1 MNIKQSEY
9 LKSCIEFPNHDDL
22 GYLWKDI
29 TKEKIICVDMK
40 NYIYYRY
47 NSEFLLYEIIS
58 INELTEIVKNELRN
72 YLQQV
77 ASINTDARLLHL
89 RQSIGN
95 KNMVKN
101 ITELISGKV
110 YDSKFYKKLDTRTDV
125 VNFKNGYVDLSN
137 GKFAKRNE
145 TDYYSKCLD
154 YDYTDLKSDK
164 IIKEIKSIFKNICN
178 DDDDLLKFNFS
189 WLGYCLTG
197 ETREQKSLFIV
208 GHTASNGKST
218 TSKIFS
224 SAFPCYCYKI
234 APETFSKNYGKVH
247 KQLSNCKGIR
257 YVYLEELDKD
267 SINTSLYKD
276 IVDGDIIN
284 NEVLFATL
292 EKITILFKLN
302 CISNHEPNF
311 GTDEGMRRRG
321 LLMTLKN
328 RFLDKDIFKNEKGTY
343 LNNKELLKKF
353 ERDDEYKLAFFH
365 ILLPYAIEFYKNG
378 LFIYSP
384 VREDFN
390 DLCKENDKMQTFID
404 FTFELTNS
412 NSDRIHKDHFKQLY
426 NEHFR
431 TKMDWIKI
439 LSELKRCNL
448 KYERSER
455 TNYEGQSQ
463 RGVILG
469 IKLRNQMDNELIEE
483 NPLDYNPKPV
493 IKKQVE
499 NIIIETNKNDDL
511 DELEK
516 DLETLSEMS
525 IDSNKNIESLD
536 DILALEKLIKINKK
550 NKK

>member
-1 MNIKQSEY
+1 MNIIQSEY
-9 LKSCIEFPNHDDL
+9 LKQCIEFPNHDDL
-22 GYLWKDI
+22 GYLWKEI
-29 TKEKIICVDMK
+29 TKHKIICIDVE
-40 NYIYYRY
+40 NYVYYRF
-47 NSEFLLYEIIS
+47 NSELLLYELIS
-58 INELTEIVKNELRN
+58 INEFTAIVKNELRE
-72 YLQQV
+72 YLHNV
-77 ASINTDARLLHL
+77 STVNTDARLLKL

-95 KNMVKN
+95 KNMSKQ
-101 ITELISGKV
+101 ISELLSEKIH
-110 YDSKFYKKLDTRTDV
+110 DPKFYKKLDVRTDV
-125 VNFKNGYVDLSN
+125 VNFKNGYVDLTN
-137 GKFAKRNE
+137 GKFHKRSE
-145 TDYYSKCLD
+145 TDFYSKCLD
-154 YDYTDLKSDK
+154 YDYSEVQNDK
-164 IIKEIKSIFKNICN
+164 VMKEINNIFKNICN
-178 DDDDLLKFNFS
+178 DDDNLLKFNFS

-197 ETREQKSLFIV
+197 ETREQKSLFVV

-247 KQLSNCKGIR
+247 KQLANCKGVR

-328 RFLDKDIFKNEKGTY
+328 RFLDKDKFQNEKGTY
-343 LNNKELLKKF
+343 LNNKELIKNF
-353 ERDDEYKLAFFH
+353 ENDDNYKLALFH

-378 LFIYSP
+378 LYIYSP

-404 FTFELTNS
+404 FTFEITNDD
-412 NSDRIHKDHFKQLY
+412 SDKIHKDHFKQLY
-426 NEHFR
+426 NDHFK

-448 KYERSER
+448 KYERQLR

-463 RGVILG
+463 KGVILG
-469 IKLRNQMDNELIEE
+469 IRLRNVLDEELKE
-483 NPLDYNPKPV
+483 NPLDYQHMEV
-493 IKKQVE
+493 KK
-499 NIIIETNKNDDL
+499 IIVNDDVDDL

-516 DLETLSEMS
+516 DLISLSMS
-525 IDSNKNIESLD
+525 DITVDTIQSVESLE
-536 DILALEKLIKINKK
+536 DIKALDNYIKK
-550 NKK
+550 NKKSKK